1 MTPFLR
7 SDTSRIAE
15 WWRTIDRPLL
25 GALTLLIMIGI
36 LMIFAAGPGAAGRLG
51 LSTWHFVIRQ
61 MIFLMPALGVM
72 LVLSMLDVRE
82 IKRIGL
88 ALLAAALTLVVAT
101 HLFAPEVNGA
111 TRWLFIGPFS
121 LQPSELLKPGLII
134 CTAALLAAARREDE
148 KAGYV
153 VIGLLYAVCAGLV
166 LAQKDFGQTVL
177 ISIAFGAQL
186 FMAGLPFL
194 IVIGLGIA
202 AVGGLVLVY
211 MFMPH
216 VTARIDRFLDPSS
229 ENYQVER
236 AYDAFA
242 AGGLFGRGPGEGVVK
257 SQLPDAHTDYIFAVA
272 GEELGAIVCLLIL
285 LVYLGIMLRGLS
297 LSHDSS
303 DLFVQLATGGLVVS
317 FGIQASINLAVNLD
331 LVPSKGMTLPFIS
344 YGGSSLLALGIGMGF
359 LLALTRRRLPG
370 RLAQPSGGGLGG
382 FSIMGLGR

>member
-61 MIFLMPALGVM
+61 MIFLIPALGVM
-72 LVLSMLDVRE
+72 LTLSMLDVRE
-82 IKRIGL
+82 IKRLGL
-88 ALLAAALTLVVAT
+88 LLLVGAMMLVVAT
-101 HLFAPEVNGA
+101 HLFSPEVNGA

-148 KAGYV
+148 KAGYLLIGV
-153 VIGLLYAVCAGLV
+153 VYLVCAGLV

-202 AVGGLVLVY
+202 AMGGLVLIY

-242 AGGLFGRGPGEGVVK
+242 AGGLFGRGPGEGIVK

-285 LVYLGIMLRGLS
+285 MVYLGIMLRGLS

-370 RLAQPSGGGLGG
+370 RLAQSSPIGTTG
-382 FSIMGLGR
+382 FSFMGMSR